1 MSCWRL
7 VADYAVPA
15 NPPYVERWLAVNAMT
30 GYFNRARRSQHVPD
44 I

>member
-1 MSCWRL
+1 MGCWRL

-15 NPPYVERWLAVNAMT
+15 NPPYVEPWFADNAMT
-30 GYFNRARRSQHVPD
+30 GDFNRVRRLRHVPD